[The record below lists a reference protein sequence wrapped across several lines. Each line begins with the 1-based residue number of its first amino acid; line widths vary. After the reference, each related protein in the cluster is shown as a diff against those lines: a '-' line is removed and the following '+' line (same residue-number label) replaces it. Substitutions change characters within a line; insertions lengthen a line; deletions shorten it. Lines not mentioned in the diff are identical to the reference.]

1 MVMGRPNTSANQ
13 PALYGFP
20 ARTLASHEDD
30 ATSYDGVSGSSSSSS
45 ASPPRA
51 AAFIIGLSIITPSS
65 SSTSSSSSYYYSTD
79 RQQRPD
85 LLVFQ
90 FLRPDLQL
98 YRHRHPEQASIQLAS
113 CSSAAPLQSSTTY
126 FPPALPCLALPS
138 SLGSS
143 LHLPPS
149 LPDAKY
155 RKVVGLQVHWKAVSA
170 WDSGIS
176 AGDAMRRWRGA
187 WHSGIWVRKEGSWNS
202 QCEEEAAA
210 AAVSSKGL
218 KRLANPQN
226 WA

>member
-45 ASPPRA
+45 ASPTRA

-65 SSTSSSSSYYYSTD
+65 YYYYHYSTD

-98 YRHRHPEQASIQLAS
+98 YRHRHPKQASIQLAS
-113 CSSAAPLQSSTTY
+113 CPAAPLQNSAAY
-126 FPPALPCLALPS
+126 FPLSLALPCRQAWDR
-138 SLGSS
+138 
-143 LHLPPS
+143 PS
-149 LPDAKY
+149 LPLSLPP
-155 RKVVGLQVHWKAVSA
+155 G
-170 WDSGIS
+170 
-176 AGDAMRRWRGA
+176 
-187 WHSGIWVRKEGSWNS
+187 
-202 QCEEEAAA
+202 
-210 AAVSSKGL
+210 
-218 KRLANPQN
+218 
-226 WA
+226 